1 MLGFSKRRRKR
12 NYEIL
17 DFVFKRKMRK
27 LEKKDREEFN

>member
-17 DFVFKRKMRK
+17 DFAFKRKMGK
-27 LEKKDREEFN
+27 VEKKDKEKFN